1 MTAKILKL
9 ETDSEFNNNT
19 VIKGTEY
26 LSLEAGSVINNSN
39 ILSDSYVYIKADG
52 KLLNNETGHI
62 ISKDSYLEAGN
73 IENIRGR
80 ILSGSTL
87 AMIADTLVRNN
98 LGEIHSGEQTYVKVS
113 NGKFENIGESEI
125 SVTESMPQLP
135 ESVPEREKSRKRG
148 KMKPSVSEVMN
159 TGPIYTVDA
168 KINDSSFT
176 SSGNIIVD
184 VKGDVINRD
193 SGKITA
199 SGTLQI
205 KVDNVYNLSK
215 MITSN
220 DGKFVLIGA
229 GGTLK

>member
-98 LGEIHSGEQTYVKVS
+98 LGEIHW
-113 NGKFENIGESEI
+113 
-125 SVTESMPQLP
+125 
-135 ESVPEREKSRKRG
+135 
-148 KMKPSVSEVMN
+148 
-159 TGPIYTVDA
+159 
-168 KINDSSFT
+168 
-176 SSGNIIVD
+176 
-184 VKGDVINRD
+184 
-193 SGKITA
+193 
-199 SGTLQI
+199 
-205 KVDNVYNLSK
+205 
-215 MITSN
+215 
-220 DGKFVLIGA
+220 
-229 GGTLK
+229 